1 MALMTDNSLFL
12 APAPKASFAGQF
24 NVAATVAFDWLFRRL
39 ELARSRSDLLEMD
52 DRMLADIGLD
62 RATSKHEGDR
72 GFWG

>member
-1 MALMTDNSLFL
+1 MALVTDSLFH

-24 NVAATVAFDWLFRRL
+24 TVAATTAFDWLFRRL
-39 ELARSRSDLLEMD
+39 ELSRSRADLLEMD

-62 RATSKHEGDR
+62 RATAKNEGHR

>member
-1 MALMTDNSLFL
+1 MALMTDSLFT

-24 NVAATVAFDWLFRRL
+24 TVVATTAFDWLFRRL
-39 ELARSRSDLLEMD
+39 ELARTRANLLEMD

-62 RATSKHEGDR
+62 RATAQNEGDR